1 MYKRTYYITVL
12 VVVFGS
18 SFSFYSYDVVNPA
31 QNIVMKWLNDTYRAR
46 GQPKSAAQLDFIW
59 SVVVS
64 SIAVGAICGALSTK
78 PLAEKLGRRNALIA
92 NGMLNVFGALLEL
105 FSKMISGLAPMYLM
119 EITPMKSRGAAA
131 TCHMI
136 VVAFADWFSL
146 FLSLP
151 EVLGDAQN
159 WPVAFAFSGLPA
171 FVLCC
176 LLPFCPESPK
186 FTLLARRDR
195 VGTLDALARLV
206 NVREGQSMF
215 EALQREGQSTQTI
228 SAQTEENNR
237 TPPAAISVASI
248 GRLFRTKELRM
259 AFLICMWVMV
269 AQQMTGCAAVFAY
282 STDMFLNA
290 GLEASIARYSTLAI
304 GIMYFLFAC
313 SSVFFI
319 ERKASNGI
327 RWQQKQQINVPSQFG
342 AKEINGKNEFCYSPS
357 SSTASSKLSKTAAQ
371 LSVSP
376 PYPLLCTLS
385 SPNLTQFG
393 LNQHKTGAAKCQHAL
408 QTLRANSSA
417 ASNEIP
423 SNCHAVAPPFYL
435 PNYEA
440 DKKVAEA
447 LLTSPQAFALS
458 GLLRPEMLDN
468 VQLWDQ
474 WLCQLATS
482 LNPQQWQ
489 LFWRHYAMLFG
500 LKALPPHLLVFFNNS
515 SLSHFTDEVSNIVLN
530 VNTSHLPQSESAIV
544 NDSSTDVPPLSSSAF
559 LQQRRVGICSMDDE
573 GLNIRR
579 VGQDQFC
586 KLKRAELYN

>member
-31 QNIVMKWLNDTYRAR
+31 QNIVMKWLNGTYRAR

-105 FSKMISGLAPMYLM
+105 FSKMMSSPEILIFGRVILGANMGLSSGLAPMYLM
-119 EITPMKSRGAAA
+119 EITPMKNRGAAA

-215 EALQREGQSTQTI
+215 EALQREGQSAQTI
-228 SAQTEENNR
+228 SAQTEENDR
-237 TPPAAISVASI
+237 PPPAAISVASI

-290 GLEASIARYSTLAI
+290 GLEASIAR
-304 GIMYFLFAC
+304 
-313 SSVFFI
+313 SVFFI
-319 ERKASNGI
+319 ERKGRRALSLFQLSLVTISLSFMSLFSWIQQASSGSKIASYGSIVALLVYMCGYGI
-327 RWQQKQQINVPSQFG
+327 GSPIPWMIASEIFPTKYRSSAVTVAITIAWTLAFVISLAYLPFRGAVGVPMSYWPFILFSAFSVGFVYFLLPETKNRHTDEIAEDIQIRSNNLRRHSLNILPTANSVPAALG
-342 AKEINGKNEFCYSPS
+342 ISPS
-357 SSTASSKLSKTAAQ
+357 TEVLAISANQRQRLLAHRSSFAGTSMM
-371 LSVSP
+371 P
-376 PYPLLCTLS
+376 
-385 SPNLTQFG
+385 
-393 LNQHKTGAAKCQHAL
+393 
-408 QTLRANSSA
+408 SSA
-417 ASNEIP
+417 ASGK
-423 SNCHAVAPPFYL
+423 Y
-435 PNYEA
+435 
-440 DKKVAEA
+440 
-447 LLTSPQAFALS
+447 
-458 GLLRPEMLDN
+458 
-468 VQLWDQ
+468 
-474 WLCQLATS
+474 
-482 LNPQQWQ
+482 
-489 LFWRHYAMLFG
+489 
-500 LKALPPHLLVFFNNS
+500 S
-515 SLSHFTDEVSNIVLN
+515 SLAFT
-530 VNTSHLPQSESAIV
+530 
-544 NDSSTDVPPLSSSAF
+544 PPEERRLWE
-559 LQQRRVGICSMDDE
+559 RVGWHPQRPKRDRSGTE
-573 GLNIRR
+573 GNEN
-579 VGQDQFC
+579 G
-586 KLKRAELYN
+586 K